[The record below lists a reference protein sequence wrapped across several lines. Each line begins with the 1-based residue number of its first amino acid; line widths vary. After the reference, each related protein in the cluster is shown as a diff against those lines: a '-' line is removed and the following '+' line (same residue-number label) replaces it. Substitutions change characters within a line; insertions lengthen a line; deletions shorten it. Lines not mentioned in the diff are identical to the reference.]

1 MIESQDMAILLTLSI
16 IMQARAVLVDME
28 CGVVNNLMSGPI
40 GELFDSRQ
48 TITDVSGAGNNWA
61 HGNAVYGPQYR
72 EAITE
77 SVRRTVEFCDSLQSF
92 FLLHS
97 LGGGTG
103 SGLGSYVMQLLSDE
117 FQDVYRFSAP
127 IIPSAQDDVV
137 TSPYN
142 SILTLNALTE
152 YADCVIPMENQALFD
167 ITTKIAEAKGAKKGT
182 AVTDVTLPG
191 GKTPMPWDQMN
202 QIAAHVLGNL
212 TSGMRFEGSLNVD
225 LNEITMNLVPFP
237 RLHFLIPSLAPLCSF
252 SDVNFEP
259 RSLDQMFNDCFH
271 RDFQLIKANPR
282 ASKYLAIG
290 LLVRGDVHIAEA
302 NRNINRLQKDV
313 DMIHWNQEGFKVGLC
328 GTPPPGQK
336 HAILGLSNNTCFKE
350 TLGAIHG
357 RFNKLYRRKAHLHH
371 YTEFIEESDVTDA
384 SEGIS
389 SLIEEYSALEGAVPP
404 EEGPERFRPAF

>member
-1 MIESQDMAILLTLSI
+1 M
-16 IMQARAVLVDME
+16 LVDME
-28 CGVVNNLMSGPI
+28 CGVVNALTKGPI
-40 GELFDSRQ
+40 GELFDARQ

-61 HGNAVYGPQYR
+61 HGNAFYGPQYR

-92 FLLHS
+92 FLMHS

-103 SGLGSYVMQLLSDE
+103 SGLGSYILQMLSEE
-117 FQDVYRFSAP
+117 FPSVYRFSTP
-127 IIPSAQDDVV
+127 IIPSADDDVV

-152 YADCVIPMENQALFD
+152 YADCVIPMENQALYD
-167 ITTKIAEAKGAKKGT
+167 ITTKIAHAKGAKPGS
-182 AVTDVTLPG
+182 AVTDVPG
-191 GKTPMPWDQMN
+191 KGSPMPWDQMN
-202 QIAAHVLGNL
+202 NIAAHVLANL

-252 SDVNFEP
+252 SDVKFEP

-282 ASKYLAIG
+282 GSRYLAIG
-290 LLVRGDVHIAEA
+290 LLVRGDVQIAEA
-302 NRNINRLQKDV
+302 NRNIERLQKDI
-313 DMIHWNQEGFKVGLC
+313 DMIHWNREGFKVGLC
-328 GTPPPGQK
+328 GTPPAGQK
-336 HAILGLSNNTCFKE
+336 HAILGLSNNTCFRE

-357 RFNKLYRRKAHLHH
+357 RFQRLYKRKAHLHH
-371 YTEFIEESDVTDA
+371 YTQFIEEEHVATASGCITD
-384 SEGIS
+384 
-389 SLIEEYSALEGAVPP
+389 LIEEYTGLEHAVPP
-404 EEGPERFRPAF
+404 LEEGVERPFRPIS